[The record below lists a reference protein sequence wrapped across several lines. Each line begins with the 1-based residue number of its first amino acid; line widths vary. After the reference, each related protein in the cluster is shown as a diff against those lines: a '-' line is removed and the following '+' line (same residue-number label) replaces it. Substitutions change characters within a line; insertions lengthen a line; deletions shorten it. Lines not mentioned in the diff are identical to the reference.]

1 MSSRLPAFLHPNVHP
16 RVLIALGGVFAIL
29 VAATVVLWLL
39 GRWKPGLRLDE
50 VRLRVRTWWV
60 MAGVFTLA
68 LVFDR
73 TISLVFFAFL
83 SFLAL
88 KEYLSLIP
96 TRRVDRAVLFWAYL
110 AIPVQYL
117 WIEMEWY
124 GMFIIWIP
132 VYMFLFLPMRMVLQ
146 GETGGFLRAAGTL
159 HWGLMTMVF
168 SISHVAFL
176 LVLRSP
182 QAELPLRMT
191 QGGAGAAAAATA
203 PPGGPALV
211 LYLVFLTQF
220 NDVAQFLWGKALG
233 RRKVVPTVS
242 PNKTLEGLLGGLATT
257 VVLAVLLAPY
267 LTPLLPREAVAAGV
281 ILGLGGFIG
290 DVVIS
295 ALKRDLGIKDSG
307 SLLPGHGG
315 ILDRIDSLTYTAPLF
330 FHYVFYLHF

>member
-1 MSSRLPAFLHPNVHP
+1 MTLPDWLGRLPLDVHP
-16 RVLIALGGVFAIL
+16 RVLTALGGVFAIL
-29 VAATVVLWLL
+29 VVATLVLALL
-39 GRWKPGLRLDE
+39 GRLGPGLQLTE

-60 MAGVFTLA
+60 MAGVFALA

-73 TISLVFFAFL
+73 TVSLVFFALL

-96 TRRVDRAVLFWAYL
+96 TRRADREVLFWAYL
-110 AIPVQYL
+110 AIPIQYL
-117 WIEMEWY
+117 WIGMEWY

-132 VYMFLFLPMRMVLQ
+132 VYMFLFLPMRMVLL
-146 GETGGFLRAAGTL
+146 GEMGGFLRAAGTL

-176 LVLRSP
+176 LVL
-182 QAELPLRMT
+182 
-191 QGGAGAAAAATA
+191 GAPKAAAPAAA
-203 PPGGPALV
+203 PPLGGPALV

-220 NDVAQFLWGKALG
+220 NDVAQFLFGKAFG
-233 RRKVVPTVS
+233 RHKVVPKVS
-242 PNKTLEGLLGGLATT
+242 PNKTWEGLLGGVATT
-257 VVLAVLLAPY
+257 VVLAVVLAPW
-267 LTPLLPREAVAAGV
+267 LTPLLRHEAMAAGV
-281 ILGLGGFIG
+281 MIGLGGFLG
-290 DVVIS
+290 DIIIS

>member
-1 MSSRLPAFLHPNVHP
+1 MNLSKLGFFHLQVHP
-16 RVLIALGGVFAIL
+16 RVLFALGGVFALL
-29 VAATVVLWLL
+29 VVATTVLWLL
-39 GRWKPGLRLDE
+39 GRWKPDVKLDE
-50 VRLRVRTWWV
+50 VRLRVKTWWI

-110 AIPVQYL
+110 AIPIQYL

-132 VYMFLFLPMRMVLQ
+132 IYMFLFLPMRMVLQ

-176 LVLRSP
+176 LVLRAP
-182 QAELPLRMT
+182 QAVVPLR
-191 QGGAGAAAAATA
+191 GAGTGAAAA
-203 PPGGPALV
+203 PPALGGPALV

-220 NDVAQFLWGKALG
+220 NDVGQFRVGQALG
-233 RRKVVPTVS
+233 RRKVVPKVS

-257 VVLAVLLAPY
+257 VVLAVVLAPW
-267 LTPLLPREAVAAGV
+267 LTPLLRREAVAAGV
-281 ILGLGGFIG
+281 IIGLGGFIG

-295 ALKRDLGIKDSG
+295 ALKRDLG
-307 SLLPGHGG
+307 
-315 ILDRIDSLTYTAPLF
+315 
-330 FHYVFYLHF
+330 